1 MLLIWWQGQT
11 LRTKPQEGVNTCMS
25 LTKEAYYR
33 RKWGHYPSLGVLL
46 GALRI
51 PDHYFG
57 WSSAS
62 DNLFDWLN
70 RLAEVAVTV
79 KEHTGLLIDASDP
92 QLVERL
98 PEDLRR
104 LESELESAAKFF
116 TEQAAVVR
124 DLRDA
129 YQRDKRL

>member
-1 MLLIWWQGQT
+1 
-11 LRTKPQEGVNTCMS
+11 MS
-25 LTKEAYYR
+25 ITDEEYHK

-57 WSSAS
+57 WSTAS
-62 DNLFDWLN
+62 DNVFDWLS
-70 RLAEVAVTV
+70 RLAGVAVTV
-79 KEHTGLLIDASDP
+79 KENTGLLSDATDP

-124 DLRDA
+124 DLRYA
-129 YQRDKRL
+129 YKRDKRL

>member
-1 MLLIWWQGQT
+1 M
-11 LRTKPQEGVNTCMS
+11 RTKPQEGVTTCMS
-25 LTKEAYYR
+25 ITNEEYHK

-51 PDHYFG
+51 PDHYYG
-57 WSSAS
+57 GSSIS
-62 DNLFDWLN
+62 DNIFSWLN
-70 RLAEVAVTV
+70 RLVEVAVTV
-79 KEHTGLLIDASDP
+79 EEYKGLFREASEP

-124 DLRDA
+124 DLRYEA